1 MRQQR
6 KKIWIDR
13 LQTLLAVR
21 IAVYLLIYQLAVW
34 SLVLFERFLS
44 KVATRI
50 IGPGV
55 PLSFSLF
62 PVILLALLVGCCFVR
77 DALKVAHRVVGPL
90 YRFRQT
96 IKAIAAGEDVQM
108 VRLRDGDFL
117 QEMKD
122 EFNEMLRVL
131 RNGEPLS

>member
-1 MRQQR
+1 MREQR

-13 LQTLLAVR
+13 LQTLLVVR
-21 IAVYLLIYQLAVW
+21 IAFYLLIYQAAVW

-44 KVATRI
+44 KVVAPLF
-50 IGPGV
+50 GAGL

-62 PVILLALLVGCCFVR
+62 PVILLALLMGYLYIR
-77 DALKVAHRVVGPL
+77 DTVKVAHRLVGPL

-96 IKAIAAGEDVQM
+96 IKAISAGEDVQM
-108 VRLRDGDFL
+108 VHLRDGDFL
-117 QEMKD
+117 QEMKE

-131 RNGEPLS
+131 A